1 MNLMDVV
8 SILLILLFTVL
19 GFKRGVIKSLVQL
32 IGTCAVLVLAFVFK
46 DVLANFLME
55 FLPFFNFGGIFNG
68 ISSINILI
76 YELIS
81 FVLLF
86 VLFYCILSIIVNLA
100 GLVEKILK
108 VTIILAIPSKI
119 LGALVGLVEGI
130 IMTFL
135 VLFILFHLPQTE
147 NMVAESKLSIIILER
162 TPIIGNVA
170 ADTTQAL
177 DEIVELLNEMK
188 ESNNREQVDA
198 NVLSI
203 LQKYGI
209 ISTEDAKKLQEDGKL
224 NLENMIIEELG

>member
-135 VLFILFHLPQTE
+135 VLFILFHLPQIE

-177 DEIVELLNEMK
+177 EEIVELLNEMK

-224 NLENMIIEELG
+224 NLENIIIEEVG